1 VLRAVASVAVAAG
14 LLVTGCTTVAGRSG
28 PPRVTIR
35 VGNRALPPGHGLVTT
50 SAGAPVL
57 DRRPDLGVVV
67 RVTGGRLSEVMLRTR
82 SGRTVTG
89 TLSRTGT
96 TWHTDWALAPSVRYR
111 VTAVAV
117 SGAGATVRAAG
128 DFRTVTPRLSVR
140 ASTFLGHRTYGV
152 GMPIMLR
159 FSSPVTDRAEVERAL
174 QIRSSKPVTGAWYW
188 MTSRSVWFRPR
199 KYWPAD
205 TRVRFVAHLRGVRV
219 APGRYG
225 SADLSQTFRIG
236 RSLVAVASA
245 ASHRMKVWY
254 NGRLA
259 ERWPISTGQPGLD
272 TPDGRYLSFDKASP
286 VDMNSA
292 TFGVKRGQPGY
303 YNVLVYDSVQFTFD
317 GDYVHSAPW
326 SVSQQGYANVS
337 HGCVNLS
344 PANAAWYY
352 RHSLIGD
359 PITVVGSPRH
369 GRWGDGWT
377 IWFLSW
383 RQLLAGSATGKAV
396 RAGQAGSRLAGPAT
410 AN

>member
-1 VLRAVASVAVAAG
+1 
-14 LLVTGCTTVAGRSG
+14 
-28 PPRVTIR
+28 VTIR
-35 VGNRALPPGHGLVTT
+35 VGDRALPPGHGLATT
-50 SAGAPVL
+50 SAAAPVL

-67 RVTGGRLSEVMLRTR
+67 SVTGGRLSEVTLRAR
-82 SGRTVTG
+82 SGETVAG
-89 TLSRTGT
+89 TLSRDGT

-117 SGAGATVRAAG
+117 SGGGATARAAG
-128 DFRTVTPRLSVR
+128 AFRTLTPRRTFR

-152 GMPIMLR
+152 GMPIMLS
-159 FSSPVTDRAEVERAL
+159 FSSPVTDKAEVERAL
-174 QIRSSKPVTGAWYW
+174 QIRSSRPVTGAWYW
-188 MTSRSVWFRPR
+188 RGSRSVWFRPR
-199 KYWPAD
+199 TYWPAD
-205 TRVRFVAHLRGVRV
+205 TQVRFVAHLRGVRG

-303 YNVLVYDSVQFTFD
+303 YDVLVYDSVQFTFD

-326 SVSQQGYANVS
+326 SVGQQGYANVS

-359 PITVVGSPRH
+359 PITIVGSPRQ
-369 GRWGDGWT
+369 GRRGDGWT
-377 IWFLSW
+377 IWFLRW
-383 RQLLAGSATGKAV
+383 PQLLAGSATGRAV
-396 RAGQAGSRLAGPAT
+396 QAGQAGSHLVSPAT
-410 AN
+410 VS